1 MKILVKGE
9 RQNLMCTPTKQTSSS
24 LFLRTS
30 NNKNDRGPQLSDP
43 KLLVHYVTS
52 VFSITVLRVLKY
64 KICDIGYCD
73 VVNVQPHFNFSDEII
88 K

>member
-1 MKILVKGE
+1 
-9 RQNLMCTPTKQTSSS
+9 MCTPTKQTSSS

-64 KICDIGYCD
+64 IKCILVYC
-73 VVNVQPHFNFSDEII
+73 VLVNVQPRFISSDEII
-88 K
+88 KQS